1 MRYLVLIVWLLPLSL
16 PVSAQLYKWIDEHGK
31 TQYSDQPPP
40 SDNVQKEQR
49 VKIHASPAPVS
60 TVNTSDNT
68 DTGMADALTE
78 QRLEYDK
85 RRQERLK
92 KDAQQKIAAA
102 ENQKKCVD
110 AQSRLRVFLE
120 SPRLRIPDGK
130 GGLVYADDN
139 LRQQKIDE
147 TNAAIKTFCE

>member
-1 MRYLVLIVWLLPLSL
+1 MHYLVFIVWLFFFSM
-16 PVSAQLYKWIDEHGK
+16 PVSSQLYKWVDENGK

-40 SDNVQKEQR
+40 SDNIQNEQKL
-49 VKIHASPAPVS
+49 KIHVSPTSVS
-60 TVNTSDNT
+60 TASAADNT
-68 DTGMADALTE
+68 DPGNADALTE

-92 KDAQQKIAAA
+92 KEVQRKTEAA

-130 GGLVYADDN
+130 GGIAYADDN

-147 TNAAIKTFCE
+147 TNEAIKTFCK